1 MSAASS
7 PRVSIIVLVHN
18 EGDAVRPV
26 IERLMESVQLAN
38 EVLVVYDQEGDITL
52 PTLRDLCTK
61 YSNLRLVHN
70 QVRRGPAGA
79 IRAGFSA
86 ARAPVVV
93 VTMSDGCDD
102 PAQIDTLTR
111 LVERGVV
118 VAAASRFMRG
128 GQRVG
133 GPWMKGIISRI
144 AGVSLHR
151 IARVGTHDATN
162 SFKAYSR
169 EFVNTVGVEST
180 EGFEVGI
187 ELVAKA
193 RRYRLPV
200 AEVPTIWLDR
210 TFGASN
216 FRLLRWLRHY
226 LRWYL
231 YAFGRPKQFVKAK
244 GST

>member
-193 RRYRLPV
+193 RRFRLPV
-200 AEVPTIWLDR
+200 AEIPTIWLDR

-231 YAFGRPKQFVKAK
+231 YAFGRPKQFEKMK

>member
-1 MSAASS
+1 
-7 PRVSIIVLVHN
+7 
-18 EGDAVRPV
+18 
-26 IERLMESVQLAN
+26 MESVQLAN

-193 RRYRLPV
+193 RRFRLPV
-200 AEVPTIWLDR
+200 AEIPTIWLDR

-231 YAFGRPKQFVKAK
+231 HAFGRPKQFVKAK

>member
-1 MSAASS
+1 VSAASS

-52 PTLRDLCTK
+52 PTLRDLCTR

-169 EFVNTVGVEST
+169 EFVNTVGIESA

-193 RRYRLPV
+193 RRFRLPV
-200 AEVPTIWLDR
+200 AEIPTIWLDR

-231 YAFGRPKQFVKAK
+231 YAFGRPKQFEKMK

>member
-231 YAFGRPKQFVKAK
+231 YAFGRPKQFEKMK

>member
-1 MSAASS
+1 VSAASS

-61 YSNLRLVHN
+61 YTNLRLVHN

-102 PAQIDTLTR
+102 PAQIDTLAR

-169 EFVNTVGVEST
+169 EFVNTVGVESA

-193 RRYRLPV
+193 RRFRLPV
-200 AEVPTIWLDR
+200 AEIPTIWLDR

-231 YAFGRPKQFVKAK
+231 YAFGRPKQFEKMK